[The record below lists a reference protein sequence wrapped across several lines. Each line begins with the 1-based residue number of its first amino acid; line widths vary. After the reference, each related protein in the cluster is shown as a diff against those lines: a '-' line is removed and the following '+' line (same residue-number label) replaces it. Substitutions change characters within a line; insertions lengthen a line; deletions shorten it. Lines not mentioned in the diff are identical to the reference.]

1 MQYIL
6 IHDMTAFKLPNVR
19 YMYIIETYS
28 RIRNEKI
35 IKTENNKYEQKDKK

>member
-19 YMYIIETYS
+19 YMYIRETYS
-28 RIRNEKI
+28 RIHNEKI
-35 IKTENNKYEQKDKK
+35 TKTENNKHEQKDNK